1 MDTRSKKYKWS
12 LVCALLAALSGLALC
27 VSTLA
32 AGAVTPFTSDFYTSL
47 QNPMVWTAYAL
58 AWQAE
63 GEPAGLTPSEYYAP
77 DAQTPEGWD
86 EDSAANMRAYFDA
99 QLEAVLG
106 GYGNFSYAVLDPEGR
121 VLLTNTSADLSSLAD
136 IGVHTTPFA
145 DNTDAA
151 PAEMASA
158 EIALAQED
166 ELPSDVRFT
175 ASFSFGRNGPVLESL
190 AGRWTTE
197 RGLSSFSDWMRFSA
211 KYSVADIFSN
221 LADLYGDTFSP
232 YVPDVTVV
240 LTVYE
245 PPPSLDYDGIRW
257 QIMRDGMTQFGYVV
271 YLPIAAVAAGMAA
284 AAAVWAKR
292 KLALGAQM
300 SARAFTDLPLWGL
313 ILALGLF
320 AAMAE
325 FLMLLC
331 TGSFK
336 AENFAGSLFPQPIVS
351 FLCIAMGFAAWF
363 APLALV
369 FVSALLLAHLPRKGF
384 FRALAGRSFVAYLW
398 RKGRAFAHRLGE
410 FDLSQPL
417 DKAILRI
424 VLVNLALVSLFCL
437 FWVFGLFGV
446 IPYSIVL
453 FFALRRWGE
462 KLQRDYLAIY
472 EGMRRMAAGEP
483 GAHLEE
489 NAGIFD
495 ALRVEM
501 NAVQDGI
508 DRAVEEKVRSQNMKT
523 ELITNVSHDLKTPL
537 TAIITY
543 VDLLKDDSLDEAT
556 RRAYIE
562 TLDKKSQRLKRLI
575 EDLFEMSKAASGN
588 ITFTPQTLEL
598 GSLMRQVLCEL
609 EDRTTASGVDF
620 RAVYPPEKVYCMLD
634 GQKTWRIL
642 ENLIVNIT
650 KYAMPGTRAYL
661 LLTQQSGRAVLTMK
675 NVSAEE
681 LDFDA
686 EHITDRFVRGDRNRS
701 TDGSGL
707 GLAIA
712 KSFTE
717 LQGGTL
723 AVTTDGDLFKVT
735 LSFPLCA
742 APAPAQEYG
751 DGTMQ

>member
-1 MDTRSKKYKWS
+1 MATRSKRTKWS
-12 LVCALLAALSGLALC
+12 LAAAVLAALSGLALC

-32 AGAVTPFTSDFYTSL
+32 AGLITPFTSDFYVSL
-47 QNPMVWTAYAL
+47 ENPLVWMSYAL

-63 GEPAGLTPSEYYAP
+63 GEPQGLSPSDYYAP
-77 DAQTPEGWD
+77 GAQAPEGWD
-86 EDSAANMRAYFDA
+86 EGSVADVRSYFDS
-99 QLEAVLG
+99 QLESVTARYPNL
-106 GYGNFSYAVLDPEGR
+106 SYAVLDSAGR
-121 VLLTNTSADLSSLAD
+121 VLMTNSSADLAALAD
-136 IGVHTTPFA
+136 IGIRQEELP
-145 DNTDAA
+145 AA
-151 PAEMASA
+151 SPIEEASTA
-158 EIALAQED
+158 VTEGTEAS
-166 ELPSDVRFT
+166 LPSDLRFT
-175 ASFSFGRNGPVLESL
+175 ASVSFSDSAPVLESL
-190 AGRWTTE
+190 AARWTTD
-197 RGLSSFSDWMRFSA
+197 RGLSSFTEWMRFSA
-211 KYSVADIFSN
+211 KYSARDVFSN
-221 LADLYGDTFSP
+221 LTNLYGDTFSP
-232 YVPDVTVV
+232 NVPDVTVV
-240 LTVYE
+240 FAVRE
-245 PPPSLDYDGIRW
+245 SLSSLEYDDVRW
-257 QIMRDGMTQFGYVV
+257 LIMHDGMTQFGYVV
-271 YLPIAAVAAGMAA
+271 YLPVAAAACVLAA

-292 KLALGAQM
+292 RLALGGQLA
-300 SARAFTDLPLWGL
+300 ARAFTDLPLWGFV
-313 ILALGLF
+313 LALALF
-320 AAMAE
+320 AAVAE
-325 FLMLLC
+325 PLMLLC
-331 TGSFK
+331 TGSYK
-336 AENFAGSLFPQPIVS
+336 TENFAGSLFPQPVIS
-351 FLCIAMGFAAWF
+351 LLCVVMGLAAWF
-363 APLALV
+363 VPLALW

-384 FRALAGRSFVAYLW
+384 FRALADRSLVAYLW
-398 RKGRAFAHRLGE
+398 RKGRALVRRLGE

-417 DKAILRI
+417 DKVILRL

-446 IPYSIVL
+446 VPYSVVL

-462 KLQRDYLAIY
+462 KIQRDYRAVY
-472 EGMRRMAAGEP
+472 DGMHRMAEGEP

-489 NAGIFD
+489 SAGIFD

-508 DRAVEEKVRSQNMKT
+508 DRAVDEKVRSQNMKT

-598 GSLMRQVLCEL
+598 GSLLRQVLCEL
-609 EDRTTASGVDF
+609 EDRTGACGVDF
-620 RAVYPPEKVYCMLD
+620 RTVYPPDKVYCQLD

-661 LLTQQSGRAVLTMK
+661 LLTVQGSRAVLTMK
-675 NVSAEE
+675 NVSSAE
-681 LDFDA
+681 LDFDPS
-686 EHITDRFVRGDRNRS
+686 HITDRFVRGDRNRS
-701 TDGSGL
+701 TEGSGL

-723 AVTTDGDLFKVT
+723 DVTTDGDLFKVT

-742 APAPAQEYG
+742 APEPTFSEAEDA
-751 DGTMQ
+751 